1 MIKTTRRLTSLTLAG
16 LLLSSATTAFA
27 DEPAPKAAVRTLS
40 IATLAPPGST
50 WMRVFDAWNRE
61 IRRRSNKTLQ
71 LRFYPGG
78 VQGDEAEVI
87 RKIRSGRIDGGAVTA
102 VGLSQIHRPT
112 LVLQLPGLFR
122 TYQKLDQTRDAL
134 AAELNTAFERSG
146 FMLMGW
152 ADVGQSQ
159 IFSRQPV
166 RTTQDLAATHPYVW
180 REDLVTPAL

>member
-1 MIKTTRRLTSLTLAG
+1 MKRYAVWLVAVGLALIVAQGSPGVAQQPPAAKTI
-16 LLLSSATTAFA
+16 
-27 DEPAPKAAVRTLS
+27 S

-134 AAELNTAFERSG
+134 AAELNT
-146 FMLMGW
+146 
-152 ADVGQSQ
+152 
-159 IFSRQPV
+159 
-166 RTTQDLAATHPYVW
+166 
-180 REDLVTPAL
+180 